1 MFSGLFEKCG
11 SGWKDVAQH
20 PFGNKQGGQFL
31 VENTSGFADIKY

>member
-20 PFGNKQGGQFL
+20 PFGNKQGGHL
-31 VENTSGFADIKY
+31 VENTSGFADMKY